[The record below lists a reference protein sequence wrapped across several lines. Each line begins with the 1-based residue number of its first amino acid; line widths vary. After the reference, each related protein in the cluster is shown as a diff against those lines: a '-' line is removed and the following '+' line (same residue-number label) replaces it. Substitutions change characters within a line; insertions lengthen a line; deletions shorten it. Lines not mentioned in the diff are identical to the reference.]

1 MITPKKLPSG
11 KISFK
16 LTFED
21 ADAIVSLIMSY
32 LETESHMI
40 LSVKIAKDPAR
51 WMMYYVIDEF
61 YRKHSGKLLSG
72 SGAAH
77 GYVIARSE
85 ALALMWLMRYVKT
98 GPTISAAF
106 ELKTKLHQILS

>member
-1 MITPKKLPSG
+1 MISPKKLPSG

-16 LTFED
+16 LCFED

-77 GYVIARSE
+77 GYIITRSE
-85 ALALMWLMRYVKT
+85 ALALMWIMRSAKP
-98 GPTISAAF
+98 GPTAAF